1 MTSYNIPNPKGFIVF
16 VLFIATL
23 MWVSFIMSGCKNKQV
38 QCEAYSKAQNKIADS
53 LVFNVADFKKEDTV
67 YDDSWQGEDWF
78 EDDRLA
84 QIDDTTFY
92 ILLDN
97 GDWVLID
104 SLGSYYE

>member
-53 LVFNVADFKKEDTV
+53 LVFNVADFKKEDNV
-67 YDDSWQGEDWF
+67 
-78 EDDRLA
+78 
-84 QIDDTTFY
+84 TFCSGLSGM
-92 ILLDN
+92 IPALTL
-97 GDWVLID
+97 
-104 SLGSYYE
+104 SL